1 MDKNKILIS
10 HIQDNRSKKVV
21 FLSHCIL
28 NENTRYLGGAC
39 RECCVSEIIIKCI
52 KNNVGIIQM
61 PCPEQHAWG
70 GVYKR
75 LLLIAYCSKD
85 TLFYSMRFL
94 VMPLLLCSTRLIYW
108 WIARR
113 IAYQVEDYLSSGF
126 TVLGVIGIDGS
137 PSCGVNKTLDIR
149 KAFDQVAHMEI
160 NSITAEKVNKAIEC
174 LVAGTGIFTHALQKQ
189 LKNRKIHVPYI
200 AHDLMTEF
208 EGYPSNVIS
217 HVNFFCENQKVS

>member
-1 MDKNKILIS
+1 
-10 HIQDNRSKKVV
+10 
-21 FLSHCIL
+21 
-28 NENTRYLGGAC
+28 
-39 RECCVSEIIIKCI
+39 
-52 KNNVGIIQM
+52 M

-75 LLLIAYCSKD
+75 LLLMAYCSKD

-94 VMPLLLCSTRLIYW
+94 VMPLLLFSTRFIYW
-108 WIARR
+108 WMARQ

-160 NSITAEKVNKAIEC
+160 DSITAEKVNKAIEC
-174 LVAGTGIFTHALQKQ
+174 LVVGTGLFTHALQKQ
-189 LKNRKIHVPYI
+189 LKNKKIQISYI

-208 EGYPSNVIS
+208 EGNPSNVVS